1 MEDRE
6 ISREEA
12 IKRLE
17 EGEPFNELYDPQW
30 EAALALAIK
39 ALKAEPVKQERCEF
53 CKDGITF
60 WGAELILDNDGNW
73 HRIRYCP
80 NCGAK
85 LDEKSEKIPRLI
97 DANEILKS
105 EHQHYNPMADEY
117 YVPVRDIESALT
129 VDAVPLE
136 DYKSMERTV
145 NKLTK
150 ALADAEL
157 MYSKRL
163 VLRALQKQEDE
174 TEPVVRCKD
183 CEFSAAPEWDSD
195 DVYCTKHPNWI
206 SLDGCHQGRKKD
218 EADRRR

>member
-17 EGEPFNELYDPQW
+17 KGEPFNELYDPLW

-53 CKDGITF
+53 CKDGKTF
-60 WGAELILDNDGNW
+60 WGAELILDNEGNW
-73 HRIRYCP
+73 HNIEYCP
-80 NCGAK
+80 ICGAK
-85 LDEKSEKIPRLI
+85 MGEIEEEKTPRLI

-105 EHQHYNPMADEY
+105 EHQHYAPMADEY
-117 YVPVRDIESALT
+117 YVPVRDIENAPT

-150 ALADAEL
+150 ALADAEDKEFTL
-157 MYSKRL
+157 YADKKPIVTFKDSKIILHGER
-163 VLRALQKQEDE
+163 REDE
-174 TEPVVRCKD
+174 T
-183 CEFSAAPEWDSD
+183 
-195 DVYCTKHPNWI
+195 
-206 SLDGCHQGRKKD
+206 
-218 EADRRR
+218 DRR

>member
-39 ALKAEPVKQERCEF
+39 ALKAEPIKQERCEF

-60 WGAELILDNDGNW
+60 WGAELILDNEGNW

-80 NCGAK
+80 ICGAK
-85 LDEKSEKIPRLI
+85 MEEMEEEKTPKLI

-105 EHQHYNPMADEY
+105 KHQHCAPMADEY
-117 YVPVRDIESALT
+117 YVTVRDIENAPT
-129 VDAVPLE
+129 VDAVP
-136 DYKSMERTV
+136 
-145 NKLTK
+145 
-150 ALADAEL
+150 
-157 MYSKRL
+157 
-163 VLRALQKQEDE
+163 
-174 TEPVVRCKD
+174 VVRCKG
-183 CEFSAAPEWDSD
+183 CESSITPEGNSD
-195 DVYCTKHPNWI
+195 EVYCTKHNNWFKI
-206 SLDGCHQGRKKD
+206 NGYCHLGRKKKD